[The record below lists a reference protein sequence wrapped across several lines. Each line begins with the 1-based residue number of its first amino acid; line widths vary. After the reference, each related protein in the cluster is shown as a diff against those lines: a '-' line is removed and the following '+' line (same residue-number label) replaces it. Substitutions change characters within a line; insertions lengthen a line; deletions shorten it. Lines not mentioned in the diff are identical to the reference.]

1 MMTTMRGMSSAP
13 IVTTTMTTMTT
24 MTRRR
29 HSGRRF

>member
-13 IVTTTMTTMTT
+13 IVTTTMTTMT
-24 MTRRR
+24 RRR